1 MKPIVKRINA
11 GRYQVNIHGH
21 IFDLENTNA
30 DFGGT
35 PSWRLYNHQ
44 GVEVNWFETKKGALY
59 CFSHYTIER
68 VQALHN
74 QEFCKYA

>member
-1 MKPIVKRINA
+1 MKPTVKRINA
-11 GRYQVNIHGH
+11 GRYQLNLHGYV
-21 IFDLENTNA
+21 FDLENTNA

-44 GVEVNWFETKKGALY
+44 GVEVNWFETKAGALY
-59 CFSHYTIER
+59 CLSHYTVDR
-68 VQALHN
+68 TKDLHN